1 VTYAIIIHDEDIL
14 LQKIKDDKAVT
25 NKQSDGELSVVEKS
39 LSVDRT
45 VNSVQ
50 VMTAY

>member
-1 VTYAIIIHDEDIL
+1 
-14 LQKIKDDKAVT
+14 
-25 NKQSDGELSVVEKS
+25 LSVVEKS

-50 VMTAY
+50 VMTAYWNLYS